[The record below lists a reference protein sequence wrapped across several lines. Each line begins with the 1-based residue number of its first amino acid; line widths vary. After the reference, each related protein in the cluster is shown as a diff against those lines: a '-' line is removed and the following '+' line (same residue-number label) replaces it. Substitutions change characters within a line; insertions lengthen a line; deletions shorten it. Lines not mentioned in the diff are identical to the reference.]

1 MSSKGQLLEAVRTYM
16 RELHGQPDK
25 KQLKERL
32 EELRREIKGQPDP
45 SPTETSP
52 PPPRGETVP
61 DEPKAKPGSGQT
73 VSVSWPDK
81 GEVQIR
87 LGG

>member
-1 MSSKGQLLEAVRTYM
+1 MSAKGSLIEAAQAYM
-16 RELHGQPDK
+16 RALQGQPDK

-32 EELRREIKGQPDP
+32 EELRRDIKGLPDP

-52 PPPRGETVP
+52 PPPRGETAP

>member
-1 MSSKGQLLEAVRTYM
+1 MSAKGSLIEAAQAYM
-16 RELHGQPDK
+16 RALQGQPDK

-32 EELRREIKGQPDP
+32 EELRREIKGLPDP
-45 SPTETSP
+45 DPTATAAP
-52 PPPRGETVP
+52 PVRGETAP
-61 DEPKAKPGSGQT
+61 DGPKAKPGTGQT